1 MNIKRM
7 FTLVVVTIAICACAA
22 CSSQKVTY
30 AEGDQK
36 TQAVAAADPIAKD
49 ILDGMQQNDYAL
61 FSKDFDEKMLSAMT
75 EDSFNSLVSKFAA
88 FGTFQGSEL
97 VNVEIVTSYYRVN
110 YKLTY
115 TDKVMVMSVVIPQS
129 GEAKASG
136 LWFK

>member
-1 MNIKRM
+1 MT
-7 FTLVVVTIAICACAA
+7 TLIVVAATIFLCAA

-49 ILDGMQQNDYAL
+49 ILDGMQQNNYAL

-75 EDSFNSLVSKFAA
+75 EDSFNSLVAKFSAYGA
-88 FGTFQGSEL
+88 FQGSEL
-97 VNVEIVTSYYRVN
+97 VNVEIVSSYYRVN

-115 TDKVMVMSVVIPQS
+115 ADKVMVMGLVIPQS

>member
-7 FTLVVVTIAICACAA
+7 TTLIVVAATIFLCAA

-49 ILDGMQQNDYAL
+49 ILDGMQQNNYAL

-75 EDSFNSLVSKFAA
+75 EDSFNSLVAKFSAYGA
-88 FGTFQGSEL
+88 FQGSEL
-97 VNVEIVTSYYRVN
+97 VNVEIVSSYYRVN

-115 TDKVMVMSVVIPQS
+115 ADKVMVMGLVIPQS